1 MNQPKIISSPEGK
14 PAHTSVGAIIE
25 NNGKYLLLDRS
36 KQPWGFACAAGHI
49 DEGEDPETA
58 LKREVKEE
66 TGIEVKDL
74 KIISITQEMVE
85 DAHFI
90 TIGFLCGG
98 FEGEAQVM
106 EPDEITEWKWFGLDE
121 LPKNM
126 YKPSRKVIEN
136 YLAGKIYQKD
146 L

>member
-66 TGIEVKDL
+66 TGLTVTDYKLVWEEWVDWDWCSRGITGHHSYIYQVATSGKVKGNKESKSIGWYTKEEL
-74 KIISITQEMVE
+74 KKIKLERMWVY
-85 DAHFI
+85 
-90 TIGFLCGG
+90 
-98 FEGEAQVM
+98 
-106 EPDEITEWKWFGLDE
+106 WFGKLG
-121 LPKNM
+121 
-126 YKPSRKVIEN
+126 I
-136 YLAGKIYQKD
+136 I
-146 L
+146 